1 MMYFETFSVSSPSVA
16 TVSEIY
22 LLNISPL
29 RLNTILIY
37 DTAIT
42 EWLFDIMGC
51 DDCCQSENI
60 EETNSI
66 CQTYRCDLEGWRCE
80 WV

>member
-1 MMYFETFSVSSPSVA
+1 MMYFESFSVSSHSVA

-29 RLNTILIY
+29 RLNPILIY

-42 EWLFDIMGC
+42 EWRFDIIGC
-51 DDCCQSENI
+51 DDCVVSQQILKKLIPYGRHPGGDPRVEM
-60 EETNSI
+60 
-66 CQTYRCDLEGWRCE
+66 
-80 WV
+80 